1 MMERLYT
8 SPTYGMWYPIDPKS
22 LSSNLPPMVVF
33 PESTKFYTKWQEDM
47 EKRGV
52 KVSLHRQH
60 SPEFDAHAQVRLNT
74 ELVQITSRSPT
85 VKTLLRQRRQSED
98 MHNPNDADHDIQP
111 VEEEFDEIVLCVLA
125 DTAKRLLK
133 GQARSAEN
141 WVLGN
146 TKWSNDITVTH
157 SVRQP
162 RPRRQPES
170 AVANHWTEANEQ
182 DADYIRK
189 WYTIDYDGDQAVS
202 TLGGRDD
209 SERVKKGQTEFK
221 PYVRLNE

>member
-1 MMERLYT
+1 MYGRTSLYFTRLPAYVQ
-8 SPTYGMWYPIDPKS
+8 I
-22 LSSNLPPMVVF
+22 
-33 PESTKFYTKWQEDM
+33 
-47 EKRGV
+47 
-52 KVSLHRQH
+52 
-60 SPEFDAHAQVRLNT
+60 RLNT

-98 MHNPNDADHDIQP
+98 MHNPNDADHDIEP

-157 SVRQP
+157 SVSQHGS
-162 RPRRQPES
+162 ES
-170 AVANHWTEANEQ
+170 MPSAKRTHTQ

-189 WYTIDYDGDQAVS
+189 WYTIDFDKDQAVS
-202 TLGGRDD
+202 SLGERDD
-209 SERVKKGQTEFK
+209 SERVKKGQTDFK
-221 PYVRLNE
+221 PYVH